1 MVERVEVG
9 RRVVQLRVIPGRECV
24 YRERGGGRRGG
35 KIGIQLDGLNSI
47 EHCVCVPG
55 DTWCRSAGGDVLLA
69 STRNDLLQSSRIRGC
84 VYTCIGV
91 VHV

>member
-47 EHCVCVPG
+47 EHCVVCQVTRGAGRPVVMYYWLPRG
-55 DTWCRSAGGDVLLA
+55 MIYCRVHGYAVVYIRVSA
-69 STRNDLLQSSRIRGC
+69 
-84 VYTCIGV
+84 
-91 VHV
+91 

>member
-1 MVERVEVG
+1 MYVS
-9 RRVVQLRVIPGRECV
+9 
-24 YRERGGGRRGG
+24 GGRRGG

-69 STRNDLLQSSRIRGC
+69 STRMIYCRVHGYANVYTRISRSSRLTPRPC
-84 VYTCIGV
+84 SPVVPGV
-91 VHV
+91 RAI